1 MKKRIISI
9 VCVLILCLSLVPI
22 SSISASAITTY
33 TYDIVIGNTSGSY
46 KDEWSI
52 NLFEKFTHTGYYAP
66 GVKKGT
72 LSRGNGVNDFDWM
85 CAEGESKS
93 VAIMHKNH
101 NSNIYTIRGNKPG
114 YCEFSLGF
122 STTPTYLFRVT
133 VKNAPSSVYLDTYD
147 LTLGKGESYTL
158 ANWENS
164 GAYSNNCVWTY
175 YPTYTSVKTGTDTC
189 KVTAKNVGKASVSV
203 TTYNKKSATCNLTIK
218 NAPKSISLNKTS
230 ITLGIGE
237 TFDLDSYVNSGAA
250 AYYRPYSS
258 SNSNVASVA
267 KSGGLVK
274 AKAVG
279 KAKITVKT
287 YNGKTAT
294 CTVTVK
300 KAPTKVSL
308 NKTNLKLKVGQT
320 FDLNSSVPSGTAA
333 YHIGY
338 SSNKPNVASVKTA
351 GGLVTAKSKGTAVI
365 TAKTYNGKTVTCKV
379 AVI

>member
-9 VCVLILCLSLVPI
+9 VCALILCLSLVPI
-22 SSISASAITTY
+22 SSISASAVTTY

-52 NLFEKFTHTGYYAP
+52 KLSPNFTHTWYYAP
-66 GVKKGT
+66 GVKEGT
-72 LSRGNGVNDFDWM
+72 KRIGNGVNDYDLM
-85 CAEGESKS
+85 CIEGKSKS
-93 VAIMHKNH
+93 VAIMHKDNA
-101 NSNIYTIRGNKPG
+101 SGIYTIKGNKPG
-114 YCEFSLGF
+114 YCEFNLGY
-122 STTPTYLFRVT
+122 SDTPTYRFRVT

-158 ANWENS
+158 ANWSNS
-164 GAYSNNCVWTY
+164 GAYSQNCVWTY

-189 KVTAKNVGKASVSV
+189 KVTAKNVGKTSVSV

-218 NAPKSISLNKTS
+218 NAPTSISLNKTS

-267 KSGGLVK
+267 KSGGLVT
-274 AKAVG
+274 AKSVG
-279 KAKITVKT
+279 TAKITVKT
-287 YNGKTAT
+287 FNGKTAT

-300 KAPTKVSL
+300 KEPTKVSL
-308 NKTNLKLKVGQT
+308 NKTNLTLKVGQT
-320 FDLNSSVPSGTAA
+320 FDLDSSVPRGTAS
-333 YHIGY
+333 YNTGY
-338 SSNKPNVASVKTA
+338 SSNKPSVASVKTA
-351 GGLVTAKSKGTAVI
+351 GGLVTAKSKGTAII

-379 AVI
+379 TVI

>member
-33 TYDIVIGNTSGSY
+33 TYDIVIGNTNGSY

-52 NLFEKFTHTGYYAP
+52 NLPEKFTHTGYYAP

-267 KSGGLVK
+267 KSGGLVT
-274 AKAVG
+274 AKSVG

-338 SSNKPNVASVKTA
+338 SSNKPSVASVKTA

-379 AVI
+379 TVI

>member
-46 KDEWSI
+46 KDVWSI
-52 NLFEKFTHTGYYAP
+52 NLPEKFTHTWYYAP

-101 NSNIYTIRGNKPG
+101 NSSIYTIRGNKPG
-114 YCEFSLGF
+114 YCEFNLGY
-122 STTPTYLFRVT
+122 SDTPTYRFRVT

-158 ANWENS
+158 ANWSNS

-274 AKAVG
+274 AKSVG

-320 FDLNSSVPSGTAA
+320 FDLNSSVPSGTAS
-333 YHIGY
+333 YNTGY
-338 SSNKPNVASVKTA
+338 SSNKPSVASVKTA
-351 GGLVTAKSKGTAVI
+351 GGLVTAKSKGTAII

-379 AVI
+379 TVI